1 MKIQE
6 DEFQTK
12 VMFSVG
18 FWFWDVVTWGV
29 HKRCKKKLFFT

>member
-12 VMFSVG
+12 VMFSVD
-18 FWFWDVVTWGV
+18 FLFWDVVTWDMN
-29 HKRCKKKLFFT
+29 KRCRK